1 MNLSK
6 LCDPSNLE
14 LAAVGEEMR
23 RRLLVTRSNVQKVTD
38 SEDFSNGFQL
48 LKVPHLILS
57 HVVTMILNEGDQFDI
72 PVWESFICHHTLI
85 FCFYFT
91 LSFPRNFIHLNHF
104 SFLFFSSHKVSLLTI
119 DTPSV
124 SS

>member
-1 MNLSK
+1 MTLKSFQ

-48 LKVPHLILS
+48 LKVSHLILS
-57 HVVTMILNEGDQFDI
+57 YLVAMLLNEKDQ
-72 PVWESFICHHTLI
+72 S
-85 FCFYFT
+85 
-91 LSFPRNFIHLNHF
+91 
-104 SFLFFSSHKVSLLTI
+104 
-119 DTPSV
+119 
-124 SS
+124 